1 MSSFKGNDG
10 NLMQHW
16 VLCELLAVAR
26 KYTTRLTFIDAHS
39 MAPTAIQRTEKK
51 ANRRRNFDSVLE
63 NFPGQGSSYE
73 QAWQS
78 LSPERGTYPNCAN
91 FMTHIWSPPSVCSLL
106 LCERDEQTVSLLR
119 SWAVKHSDIEI
130 EIAAGDWRT
139 RFNRALPKQEGLV
152 FISFDPYMFNRHRRK
167 ENPGNMYPADLDRLV
182 DATGSFP
189 ENVLIQ
195 LSTYDTNDDN
205 GQNAV
210 AECIRSGLESGGF
223 EEVAIV
229 KPSAKM
235 MSLLYQRRVDFSAE
249 LTSLPCRFQ
258 TWFDAIERRF

>member
-1 MSSFKGNDG
+1 MSSFKDNDG

-16 VLCELLAVAR
+16 VLRELLAVAR

-39 MAPTAIQRTEKK
+39 MAPTAIQRTEKN

-63 NFPGQGSSYE
+63 NLPGQGSSYE

-78 LSPERGTYPNCAN
+78 LSPERGTYPNSAN
-91 FMTHIWSPPSVCSLL
+91 FVTHIWSPRSVCSLL

-139 RFNRALPKQEGLV
+139 RFDRALPKQEGLV

-167 ENPGNMYPADLDRLV
+167 ENPGNMYPA
-182 DATGSFP
+182 A
-189 ENVLIQ
+189 
-195 LSTYDTNDDN
+195 
-205 GQNAV
+205 A
-210 AECIRSGLESGGF
+210 AEHRRHP
-223 EEVAIV
+223 
-229 KPSAKM
+229 PSNP
-235 MSLLYQRRVDFSAE
+235 D
-249 LTSLPCRFQ
+249 SLPPGKGWKCRTPDQ
-258 TWFDAIERRF
+258 ERVGEAATDRCSSEHAGRHGHGSVWRS

>member
-1 MSSFKGNDG
+1 
-10 NLMQHW
+10 
-16 VLCELLAVAR
+16 
-26 KYTTRLTFIDAHS
+26 
-39 MAPTAIQRTEKK
+39 
-51 ANRRRNFDSVLE
+51 
-63 NFPGQGSSYE
+63 
-73 QAWQS
+73 
-78 LSPERGTYPNCAN
+78 
-91 FMTHIWSPPSVCSLL
+91 MTHIWSPPSVCSLL

-119 SWAVKHSDIEI
+119 SWAVKHGDIEI

-139 RFNRALPKQEGLV
+139 RFDRALPKQEGLV

-189 ENVLIQ
+189 ENILIQ

-249 LTSLPCRFQ
+249 LTSLPRSPVRGDFPIRPCRLFVEYVPKPVAPTDSPLARQ
-258 TWFDAIERRF
+258 SWIVSNSALTASFTCALHGDTRLAT

>member
-1 MSSFKGNDG
+1 MRKERGEARKPVSGHKVMRTRAGLKPAPYALVLLRRRLPARRKYAGRPDGRRASPALYPQVRWTNDSKMSSFKGNDG

-51 ANRRRNFDSVLE
+51 ANRRRNFDSVLK
-63 NFPGQGSSYE
+63 NLSGQGSSYE

-78 LSPERGTYPNCAN
+78 LSPERGTYPNSAN
-91 FMTHIWSPPSVCSLL
+91 FVTHIWSPPSICSLL

-119 SWAVKHSDIEI
+119 SWAVKHSELEI

-139 RFNRALPKQEGLV
+139 RFDRALPKQEGLV

-167 ENPGNMYPADLDRLV
+167 KKPGNMYP
-182 DATGSFP
+182 
-189 ENVLIQ
+189 
-195 LSTYDTNDDN
+195 
-205 GQNAV
+205 
-210 AECIRSGLESGGF
+210 
-223 EEVAIV
+223 
-229 KPSAKM
+229 
-235 MSLLYQRRVDFSAE
+235 RR
-249 LTSLPCRFQ
+249 P
-258 TWFDAIERRF
+258 

>member
-16 VLCELLAVAR
+16 VLCELLTVAR

-51 ANRRRNFDSVLE
+51 ANRRRNFDSVLD
-63 NFPGQGSSYE
+63 NLPGQGSSYE

-78 LSPERGTYPNCAN
+78 LSPERGTYPNSAN
-91 FMTHIWSPPSVCSLL
+91 FVTHIWSPPSVCSLL

-139 RFNRALPKQEGLV
+139 RFDRALPKQEGLV

-195 LSTYDTNDDN
+195 LSTYGTNDDN
-205 GQNAV
+205 GQNDV

>member
-1 MSSFKGNDG
+1 MSSFKDNDG

-39 MAPTAIQRTEKK
+39 MAPTAIQRTEKN

-63 NFPGQGSSYE
+63 NLPGQGSSYE

-78 LSPERGTYPNCAN
+78 LSPERGTYPNSAN
-91 FMTHIWSPPSVCSLL
+91 FVTHIWSPPSVCSLL

-130 EIAAGDWRT
+130 EIASGDWRT
-139 RFNRALPKQEGLV
+139 RFDRALPKQEGLV

-167 ENPGNMYPADLDRLV
+167 ENPGSMYPAAAAEHRRHPHRIQTLFLQERD
-182 DATGSFP
+182 GSAGHRIRSAWAKP
-189 ENVLIQ
+189 PRIV
-195 LSTYDTNDDN
+195 
-205 GQNAV
+205 AV
-210 AECIRSGLESGGF
+210 AN
-223 EEVAIV
+223 
-229 KPSAKM
+229 M
-235 MSLLYQRRVDFSAE
+235 QAE
-249 LTSLPCRFQ
+249 MDPGNWTVR
-258 TWFDAIERRF
+258 